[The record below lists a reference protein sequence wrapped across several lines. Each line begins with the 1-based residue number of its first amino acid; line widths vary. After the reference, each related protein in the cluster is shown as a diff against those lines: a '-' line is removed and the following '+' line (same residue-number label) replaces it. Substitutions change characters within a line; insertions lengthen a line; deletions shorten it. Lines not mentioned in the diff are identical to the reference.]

1 MLMYDIE
8 NVPFIG
14 QNYKTHP
21 SPASPVTQNPSAQTD
36 RMLRDLAGFDVQIVD
51 SKIIQRLSFGFGY
64 SSTS

>member
-36 RMLRDLAGFDVQIVD
+36 RMLRDLAGFDV
-51 SKIIQRLSFGFGY
+51 
-64 SSTS
+64 